1 MNKKFNK
8 IFVIGYNKT
17 ATCSI
22 DTLLNENGLNS
33 CHNGGLNEG
42 DWDINKYDAF
52 SDQHPE
58 GTDFFRFRKCHKNYP
73 NSLFI
78 LNTRKL
84 KDWILSRCGHLIFNM
99 SLGIENTG
107 KIKMKA
113 NGSWDYPDV
122 EPILKKKSISFNDLS
137 NDILDEYYKFI
148 KNKIKFW
155 INERES
161 YYASILYYFKGYP
174 EDLILMDI
182 DKEWKSFLSGMVF
195 EENKI
200 TTDKMQA
207 SSRNYSK
214 NQQKFFDMHKEIYE
228 QAVKDILAP
237 YPKFVENSLLLHDNQ
252 MNKYFLN
259 VYKNNF

>member
-33 CHNGGLNEG
+33 YHGGGLNEG

-52 SDQHPE
+52 SDQHPD

-73 NSLFI
+73 DSLFI

-84 KDWILSRCGHLIFNM
+84 KDWVLSRCGHSIFNM
-99 SLGIENTG
+99 SLDIKNTG
-107 KIKMKA
+107 KIKA
-113 NGSWDYPDV
+113 NGSWGYPDV
-122 EPILKKKSISFNDLS
+122 EHILKKKSISFNDLS

-148 KNKIKFW
+148 KSKIKFW

-182 DKEWKSFLSGMVF
+182 HEEWKSFLGDIVF
-195 EENKI
+195 KEYKI
-200 TTDKMQA
+200 TNDKMQA

-214 NQQKFFDMHKEIYE
+214 NQQEFFDMHKEIYE

-237 YPKFVENSLLLHDNQ
+237 YPKFVESSLLLHDNQ
-252 MNKYFLN
+252 INKHFLSI
-259 VYKNNF
+259 YKNNF